1 MDKSVWQKDGTLKV
15 VHQRAF
21 VVDGSPCWKCLA
33 KMEFL
38 KGVSFPGFALSGY
51 LNLDS
56 KT

>member
-21 VVDGSPCWKCLA
+21 VMDGSPRWKCLA

-38 KGVSFPGFALSGY
+38 KGVCFPGFALSGY
-51 LNLDS
+51 LNFDS

>member
-21 VVDGSPCWKCLA
+21 VTDGSPCWKCLA
-33 KMEFL
+33 KMKFL

-56 KT
+56 KI